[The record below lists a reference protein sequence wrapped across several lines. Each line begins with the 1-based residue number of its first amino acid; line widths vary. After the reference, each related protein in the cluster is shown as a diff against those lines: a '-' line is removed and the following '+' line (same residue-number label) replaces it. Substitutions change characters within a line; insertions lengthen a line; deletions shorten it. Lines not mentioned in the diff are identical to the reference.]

1 LARAARFIDI
11 REKWEQLWKSIQ
23 ALYRTVFP
31 SNHHFAA
38 FLIALLVLTLIATPE
53 LLISHPELQAGMV
66 ARTDIIAPFRFAVP
80 KTPAEYRLEEERL
93 MASEPDVFDF
103 NQNLLD
109 QTLSRADRLLADL
122 TEPSLQN
129 LHKTSKAKWESRLH
143 DIIPEISENE
153 VTALETLP
161 INARARFLSIL
172 QEVTE
177 RGVAQELQI
186 TGNSASRNVAF
197 KVVGGASTL
206 LRPKEDI
213 LDLAEARRLLDQKIR
228 ETFPES
234 PVLASAFTTIGTKAL
249 VPNLTPRPDLTRE
262 ARERARRVVKPEY
275 AWVQENERIVEAHT
289 LVTSEQERK
298 LQALYEATKSG
309 VAGWM
314 WAGRGLVIFIIL
326 LSIGIFIRHYRRDWY
341 DALSTWL
348 VLAGLL
354 LAYALLY
361 RLTQFLFTGR
371 SEVTDFA
378 FPAAFGV
385 IIVTILFNIQLG
397 VIFATILSL
406 MTPVLTSNDLTL
418 SIMIVVS
425 GLAGAFAVRHT
436 QRRSEIY
443 FTVLMIALA
452 NALTIIALGLV
463 HTHPFSLVLQQI
475 LWGCISAVASV
486 ILASII
492 LPLLERTFRI
502 LSPLHLIEL
511 SDLRHPLLRRLNAEA
526 PGTYQH
532 SIIVGNLAEPVAEAI
547 GANGLLARVGAYFH
561 DVGKLHHPEYFIEN
575 FGQASKKLESLSPS
589 LATRIILGHV
599 SEGIKLARAANVP
612 QPLVKF
618 IEEHHGTSPISFLY
632 REALAMDQHKSLSL
646 DDFRYPGPKPSS
658 KEIAVVMLADAGE
671 SAARS
676 LVNPTAA
683 DLESMLENI
692 IKGKL
697 DDGQLDNSPLTLADI
712 TTIQQTLL
720 RGLLSI
726 HHQRLA
732 YPKAEKR

>member
-1 LARAARFIDI
+1 VKAAPVTVLKERVKEFWD
-11 REKWEQLWKSIQ
+11 KLKL
-23 ALYRTVFP
+23 LYKTIFP
-31 SNHHFAA
+31 SNHHFAV
-38 FLIALLVLTLIATPE
+38 FLLTLLILTLIATPE
-53 LLISHPELQAGMV
+53 LLISRPELQAGMV

-122 TEPSLQN
+122 TDPSLIN
-129 LHKTSKAKWESRLH
+129 LHKTSKARWLSRLY
-143 DIIPEISENE
+143 DIMPEISEAE

-172 QEVTE
+172 QEVAE

-186 TGNSASRNVAF
+186 TSQSSSRNVAF
-197 KVVGGASTL
+197 KIVGGTSTL
-206 LRPKEDI
+206 LHPKEDI

-234 PVLASAFTTIGTKAL
+234 PLLASAFTAIGTKAL
-249 VPNLTPRPDLTRE
+249 IPNLTPRPDLTRE
-262 ARERARRVVKPEY
+262 ARDRARKVAKPEY

-289 LVTSEQERK
+289 IVTSEQERK

-309 VAGWM
+309 SAGWM
-314 WAGRGLVIFIIL
+314 WAGRGLLIFIIL
-326 LSIGIFIRHYRRDWY
+326 LSTGVFIRHYRREWY
-341 DALSTWL
+341 DTLSTWL

-354 LAYALLY
+354 LAYALAY
-361 RLTQFLFTGR
+361 RLTQFLFAGR
-371 SEVTDFA
+371 SEITDFA

-397 VIFATILSL
+397 VIFATLLSL
-406 MTPVLTSNDLTL
+406 MTPALTSSDLTL

-443 FTVLMIALA
+443 FTVILIALA

-486 ILASII
+486 ILASIL

-532 SIIVGNLAEPVAEAI
+532 SITVGNLAEPIAETI

-575 FGQASKKLESLSPS
+575 FSQASQKLESLSPS
-589 LATRIILGHV
+589 LATKIILGHV
-599 SEGIKLARAANVP
+599 SEGIKLAKASNLP
-612 QPLVKF
+612 EPLVKF
-618 IEEHHGTSPISFLY
+618 ISEHHGTSPISFLY
-632 REALAMDQHKSLSL
+632 REALTMDQHKSLSL
-646 DDFRYPGPKPSS
+646 DDFRYPGPKPTS
-658 KEIAVVMLADAGE
+658 KETAIVMLADAGE

-676 LVNPTAA
+676 LSNPTAA

-692 IKGKL
+692 IKSKL
-697 DDGQLDNSPLTLADI
+697 DDRQLEDSPLTLWDI
-712 TTIQQTLL
+712 TTIQRTLL

-726 HHQRLA
+726 HHQRVA
-732 YPKAEKR
+732 YPKAEKK